1 MIVSKCSFS
10 AQHRFLS
17 VQQHIQ
23 DLARISG
30 ANATLSLIEEVQV
43 TRDEHREDYD
53 VDGNLIGWTCTP
65 ASPHGAGWSIK
76 DNTSDTKTTWHR
88 WIVVP
93 GEMQ

>member
-1 MIVSKCSFS
+1 MIDSKCLSG

-17 VQQHIQ
+17 AQRHIQ

-43 TRDEHREDYD
+43 TRDERREDYD
-53 VDGNLIGWTCTP
+53 QHGNLIGWTCTP
-65 ASPHGAGWSIK
+65 ASPHGVGWSNK
-76 DNTSDTKTTWHR
+76 DSTSDTKTTWHR

-93 GEMQ
+93 GKMQ